1 MVGSWRSL
9 RAPAPSLRRYGGR
22 STTETTAAGSQA
34 AGAGTSHPSLGPRGP
49 HHALESRLAL
59 SPPPPRGSRGG
70 LPARSPARRRASVP
84 PPGRAAYAGGAASSG
99 GVRRSRQD
107 PTSTARCRGARPER
121 ADHHPGVAGGAPGR
135 GLGNRRLASLG
146 ALDAGRRLWD
156 TELAPPVDGVTPR
169 RDEQRDAIV
178 RRRVGDRKARRDLV
192 DERRVGDGR
201 AHGLE
206 IRAHVERELVAARL
220 QLARGGG
227 RGVGA
232 AVRGGGDWV

>member
-1 MVGSWRSL
+1 MVVAWRSL

-107 PTSTARCRGARPER
+107 PTSTARCRGACPER

-146 ALDAGRRLWD
+146 ALGSLMVALPWGRL
-156 TELAPPVDGVTPR
+156 LG
-169 RDEQRDAIV
+169 
-178 RRRVGDRKARRDLV
+178 
-192 DERRVGDGR
+192 
-201 AHGLE
+201 HG
-206 IRAHVERELVAARL
+206 AT
-220 QLARGGG
+220 
-227 RGVGA
+227 
-232 AVRGGGDWV
+232 